1 MATILNIMHTDAPD
15 DMANRK
21 LLIRDTL
28 VEFVSTSIFVY
39 FGTLSVV
46 STGTLLVESG
56 IPDDAAKLM
65 PISFAFGVAIAVLVY
80 SMGHLTGGHMNPGV
94 TLLMYFRRMI
104 SLKRMLLF
112 YWPAQFVGA
121 MLGSAM
127 LWATFSSY
135 GPVLELGSTVL
146 NPGLSA
152 GNGFCA
158 GECEQ
163 DIILSFFLHPRIAN
177 TNDC

>member
-56 IPDDAAKLM
+56 IPDDAAKLT

-104 SLKRMLLF
+104 SLKRMLSLLLAGSICRRHVRF
-112 YWPAQFVGA
+112 SHA
-121 MLGSAM
+121 M
-127 LWATFSSY
+127 
-135 GPVLELGSTVL
+135 
-146 NPGLSA
+146 
-152 GNGFCA
+152 GNILVIWTRSRA
-158 GECEQ
+158 GEHRLEPRPECRKR
-163 DIILSFFLHPRIAN
+163 ILCR
-177 TNDC
+177 